1 MSFNTIN
8 GGNPG
13 QNDQHAKLPPQISRY
28 DSLSDSAESD
38 DPLARDAQSKS
49 YKQDTVKRHTGSLAP
64 SSQSSLGAGLKR
76 LPADINGYREVSL
89 EEDDFDAPVMS
100 DLAPRPR
107 GRPPKTLSRPVDAST
122 TSVPS
127 EPRTNTSS
135 AATLKTPARKRGR
148 PKGSLNKLKNVSTAA
163 AGRQARQVKPR
174 PHPDG
179 FVGFPKR
186 RGRPPK
192 LPSPPPRDLYYKTD
206 APFFPFLCEWMDCKA
221 ELHNLET
228 LRRHV
233 YIVHG
238 DSIECM
244 WGKCGRLEEP
254 PEFEEDEAFR
264 EHMEEAHLVPL
275 SWHVGDGPNNLGEQS
290 LQKKNDDDIPDY
302 LKDEHG
308 NQVTPSIRDQEEE
321 DLLTWRK
328 NRRKLKELL
337 IRMNDNLP
345 DEAGEE
351 GATERQNA

>member
-1 MSFNTIN
+1 MNSNTANHRDNGQIN
-8 GGNPG
+8 QYP
-13 QNDQHAKLPPQISRY
+13 KLLPHITRY
-28 DSLSDSAESD
+28 DSFSDSAESA
-38 DPLARDAQSKS
+38 DPLAGDAPTRYSQSPL
-49 YKQDTVKRHTGSLAP
+49 KQHPGSLT
-64 SSQSSLGAGLKR
+64 SSGRSNFTSVLTRPPAGLN
-76 LPADINGYREVSL
+76 AYREDSG
-89 EEDDFDAPVMS
+89 EEEGLNEPIMS
-100 DLAPRPR
+100 DLTPR
-107 GRPPKTLSRPVDAST
+107 GRPRTLFKPANVLKKSPPGEKQTDVSSGATST
-122 TSVPS
+122 TPV
-127 EPRTNTSS
+127 RG
-135 AATLKTPARKRGR
+135 RGR
-148 PKGSLNKLKNVSTAA
+148 PKGSLNKTKNLSTAA

-192 LPSPPPRDLYYKTD
+192 LPSPPPSELYYRTD
-206 APFFPFLCEWMDCKA
+206 VPFFPFLCEWEDCKA

-233 YIVHG
+233 YKVHG
-238 DSIECM
+238 DSIECL

-254 PEFEEDEAFR
+254 PEFEDDEGFEKHA
-264 EHMEEAHLVPL
+264 EEAHLVPL
-275 SWHVGDGPNNLGEQS
+275 SWHVGDGPNNFGEQD
-290 LQKKNDDDIPDY
+290 LQKKENDDIPDY

-345 DEAGEE
+345 DQVDE
-351 GATERQNA
+351 G